1 MALTEE
7 TIGRKQIKMFPLSNI
22 TYLLCNNPEYF
33 ISEHFLYLQSHSSC
47 QYDSSLLAFPKAYVA
62 VKYKSQGCSH
72 QLLLHS
78 ALARLLLY
86 TITTSFL
93 KQQKYPKHH
102 THRTSSQRPVLAV
115 HKQLPPRSTTPWP
128 GTWFPLDDGL
138 LSIQVCLFPDLLLS
152 LERLAGTGVPSPVAI
167 SRYYG
172 TGNSPFQPD
181 SVSPPDIQPTKFYL
195 KV

>member
-7 TIGRKQIKMFPLSNI
+7 TIGRKQIKMFPLSSI

-47 QYDSSLLAFPKAYVA
+47 QYDSSLLAFPKAYVT

-102 THRTSSQRPVLAV
+102 TQDIISKTCTCCPQAIATQEHHSLAWDLVSS
-115 HKQLPPRSTTPWP
+115 
-128 GTWFPLDDGL
+128 G
-138 LSIQVCLFPDLLLS
+138 
-152 LERLAGTGVPSPVAI
+152 
-167 SRYYG
+167 
-172 TGNSPFQPD
+172 
-181 SVSPPDIQPTKFYL
+181 
-195 KV
+195 